1 MIGNSLSPHAHDAS
15 FTHPAGY
22 ATTPDNGSHA
32 SAAFLDTVKPKTFSR
47 VA

>member
-1 MIGNSLSPHAHDAS
+1 MMWKRLSPHAQDAI